1 MVSANNFELLEKNAN
16 QLEIIELCVIFNK
29 FTEVSI
35 KIFKDCEQFLSP
47 KTPKSPGSGDETS
60 TTEEFASATGTI
72 STQGSVSELE
82 ICGMP
87 KQISFSVKQLE
98 MAVTQRTYDLKVSMK
113 LGAISMAQYHQPIDT
128 PNEQKKITM
137 IETPRY
143 AETNDYLLSLFY
155 TNANKDSPEFTTKY
169 KSTEQLVEINFTILI
184 LRLHQ
189 EGLCGILQ
197 FANNFQSKV
206 DAILSKTESYRIA
219 SAGPPLETIA
229 EGDENAPDDEEK
241 VEQKVVKQNNKK
253 VSTIVDSIKVK
264 VVAKMEQVA
273 IEIEN
278 EKRPI
283 TNLTIENL
291 NAGVIMKTS
300 YTELSVKLQDI
311 IVKDL
316 NTETIHS
323 TVRISF
329 IW

>member
-1 MVSANNFELLEKNAN
+1 
-16 QLEIIELCVIFNK
+16 
-29 FTEVSI
+29 
-35 KIFKDCEQFLSP
+35 
-47 KTPKSPGSGDETS
+47 
-60 TTEEFASATGTI
+60 
-72 STQGSVSELE
+72 
-82 ICGMP
+82 
-87 KQISFSVKQLE
+87 
-98 MAVTQRTYDLKVSMK
+98 
-113 LGAISMAQYHQPIDT
+113 MAQYHHPIDT

-169 KSTEQLVEINFTILI
+169 KSTEQLVEINFTILL

-189 EGLCGILQ
+189 EGLCEILQ
-197 FANNFQSKV
+197 FANNFQTKV
-206 DAILSKTESYRIA
+206 DTILNKTESYRMA

-229 EGDENAPDDEEK
+229 EGDENAPDDGEDEK
-241 VEQKVVKQNNKK
+241 IEQKVVKRSTKK

-283 TNLTIENL
+283 TNLKIENL

-300 YTELSVKLQDI
+300 YTELTVKLQDI

-323 TVRISF
+323 TVSIYL
-329 IW
+329 I

>member
-1 MVSANNFELLEKNAN
+1 MLSICA
-16 QLEIIELCVIFNK
+16 
-29 FTEVSI
+29 EVSI
-35 KIFKDCEQFLSP
+35 KIFKDCEQLLS
-47 KTPKSPGSGDETS
+47 PKSPGSGDEETS

-82 ICGMP
+82 TIGMP
-87 KQISFSVKQLE
+87 KQLSFTVKQLE

-113 LGAISMAQYHQPIDT
+113 LGAISMAQYHHPIDT

-169 KSTEQLVEINFTILI
+169 KSTEQLVEINFTILL

-189 EGLCGILQ
+189 EGLCEILR

-206 DAILSKTESYRIA
+206 DTILSKTESYRIA
-219 SAGPPLETIA
+219 SAGPPILDALETIA
-229 EGDENAPDDEEK
+229 EGDENAPDDSEENK
-241 VEQKVVKQNNKK
+241 IEQKTVKRTAKK
-253 VSTIVDSIKVK
+253 GSTIVDSIKVK

-283 TNLTIENL
+283 TNLKIENL

-323 TVRISF
+323 TVKPFFRIRHSF
-329 IW
+329 FKSPFSFCVHSPSISL

>member
-1 MVSANNFELLEKNAN
+1 
-16 QLEIIELCVIFNK
+16 
-29 FTEVSI
+29 
-35 KIFKDCEQFLSP
+35 
-47 KTPKSPGSGDETS
+47 
-60 TTEEFASATGTI
+60 
-72 STQGSVSELE
+72 
-82 ICGMP
+82 
-87 KQISFSVKQLE
+87 
-98 MAVTQRTYDLKVSMK
+98 
-113 LGAISMAQYHQPIDT
+113 MAQYHHPVDT

-189 EGLCGILQ
+189 EGLCEILQ
-197 FANNFQSKV
+197 FATNFQTKV
-206 DAILSKTESYRIA
+206 DTILKKTESYRMA
-219 SAGPPLETIA
+219 SAGPPLEPLETIA
-229 EGDENAPDDEEK
+229 EGDENAADDGDEDK
-241 VEQKVVKQNNKK
+241 VEQKVAKRSTKK

-283 TNLTIENL
+283 TNLKIENL
-291 NAGVIMKTS
+291 TAGVIMKTS

-323 TVRISF
+323 TVREFIS
-329 IW
+329 ILNNCETI

>member
-1 MVSANNFELLEKNAN
+1 
-16 QLEIIELCVIFNK
+16 
-29 FTEVSI
+29 
-35 KIFKDCEQFLSP
+35 
-47 KTPKSPGSGDETS
+47 
-60 TTEEFASATGTI
+60 
-72 STQGSVSELE
+72 
-82 ICGMP
+82 
-87 KQISFSVKQLE
+87 

-113 LGAISMAQYHQPIDT
+113 LGAISMAQYHHPIDT

-143 AETNDYLLSLFY
+143 AETNDYLLSLLY

-169 KSTEQLVEINFTILI
+169 KSTEQLVEINFTILL

-189 EGLCGILQ
+189 EGLCEILQ
-197 FANNFQSKV
+197 FANNFQTKV
-206 DAILSKTESYRIA
+206 DTILKKTESYRMA

-229 EGDENAPDDEEK
+229 EGDENAPDDDEDK
-241 VEQKVVKQNNKK
+241 VEQKVVKRSTKK
-253 VSTIVDSIKVK
+253 GATIVDSIKVR

-283 TNLTIENL
+283 TNLKIENL

-300 YTELSVKLQDI
+300 YTELTVKLQDI

-323 TVRISF
+323 TVSF
-329 IW
+329 IQIYAKTRGDFTHFGLNCMYVCYFRFCPLLAAMHFHVKLFYSIWKRQQYIIMMI